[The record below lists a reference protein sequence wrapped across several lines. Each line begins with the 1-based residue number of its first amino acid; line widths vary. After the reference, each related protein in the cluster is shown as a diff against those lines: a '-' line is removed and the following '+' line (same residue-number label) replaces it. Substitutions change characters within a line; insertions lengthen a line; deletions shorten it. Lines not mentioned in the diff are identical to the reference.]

1 MDSVN
6 YQNMAASNGG
16 PGGVGPSGMQAV
28 QQQAIQQQNIQQRA
42 IQQQIYKTLQ
52 HHPQGWQTAV
62 SIGERVRNVFQL

>member
-28 QQQAIQQQNIQQRA
+28 QQQNLQQRA
-42 IQQQIYKTLQ
+42 IQQQIYKSLQ
-52 HHPQGWQTAV
+52 HSPQGWQTAV